1 MIIFV
6 KCITKTLSIEVH
18 PSDTIDDLKH
28 KIQDKE
34 GIPPQKIRLDFCGRR
49 LEDNR
54 SLSDYN
60 IKKEST
66 LMLTLGSK
74 PEKNFCFVDCG
85 EGKILKIEILCCEC
99 NTLYIKS
106 QIKEKLGI
114 EEKFQEL
121 YVKDKIMEDSESWSM
136 HDLSEREERKI
147 IKLRIRR
154 LTVSEF
160 LELKNKNENKVEDKS
175 ENMVINNILIEDK
188 SDKSK
193 CILF

>member
-1 MIIFV
+1 MKIFV
-6 KCITKTLSIEVH
+6 RCITKTICIEVE
-18 PSDTIDDLKH
+18 PSDTIDNLKH

-34 GIPPQKIRLDFCGRR
+34 GLPPDQIRLEFHYRI

-60 IKKEST
+60 IQKEST
-66 LMLTLGSK
+66 LLLTLRPIPK
-74 PEKNFCFVDCG
+74 VPFCFVDCG
-85 EGKILKIEILCCEC
+85 EGKILKIEIFCCEC

-121 YVKDKIMEDSESWSM
+121 YVKDKIMEDSESWCM
-136 HDLSEREERKI
+136 HHLSEHEERKI

-175 ENMVINNILIEDK
+175 ENMVKNNILIEDE

-193 CILF
+193 CISF